1 MKNKTLTGD
10 ALTAAILTEAA
21 YELVAASVVF
31 YN

>member
-1 MKNKTLTGD
+1 MKKKTLIAD
-10 ALTAAILTEAA
+10 ALAAAILTEAA